1 MSKVFSISKNGKP
14 ILTYQIPNNLLQ
26 YSRLLNIYDEI
37 SLENQEETNIIDIPL
52 FITKNEFQETHE
64 YLIQLHLLKT
74 TITQFNQ
81 TDDYSLETTQ
91 SIKFYLE
98 KLNKPE
104 KSNLFF
110 SWLDIDDDYE
120 FFLLKIINEEIFHIP
135 NNKIEAYLT
144 NTKLVDKL
152 DIYYHAIFTN
162 NLNLLKY
169 SIHHL
174 KENPWIAIFD
184 YSLFYNDI
192 SVYLYINLKNDCT
205 AYLKDNT
212 TIDNAIALY
221 ENRDNINDK
230 SLEYKSIVDAIFGN
244 LFEIAEWIIEKE
256 NIDINEDP
264 LLISKIREKIYY
276 SLKTNPFKLTQ
287 TIQWITNKCLTVLDI
302 GFDTKKSTQNKYGWL
317 NQAIFEN
324 NIYIVK
330 WLLTFNP
337 EKQLIYPFLE
347 QELRR
352 GWNILQQKINR
363 KINMNLFEI
372 VYDYCSPS
380 IEQSCQ
386 LFYQTYRY
394 GYIQLAKWF
403 IENNKLTKEQIDKKQ
418 FITDEKDINYYYHWE
433 THKSKENAQIELAQK
448 IKDFTNWFDSL

>member
-1 MSKVFSISKNGKP
+1 MSKVFSISKEGKP

-26 YSRLLNIYDEI
+26 YSRLLNIYNEI

-74 TITQFNQ
+74 TINQFNE
-81 TDDYSLETTQ
+81 TDDYSLETTK

-110 SWLDIDDDYE
+110 SWLDIDDEYE

-135 NNKIEAYLT
+135 NNKIEASLT

-152 DIYYHAIFTN
+152 DMYYHAIFTN

-169 SIHHL
+169 SIYHL

-184 YSLFYNDI
+184 YSSFYKDI

-205 AYLKDNT
+205 TYLKDNT

-221 ENRDNINDK
+221 ENRDKINEK
-230 SLEYKSIVDAIFGN
+230 SFEYKSIIDAIFGN
-244 LFEIAEWIIEKE
+244 LFEIAEWIIDKE

-264 LLISKIREKIYY
+264 FLISKIREKIYN
-276 SLKTNPFKLTQ
+276 SMKTNPFKLTQ
-287 TIQWITNKCLTVLDI
+287 TIQWITNKCPTVLDI
-302 GFDTKKSTQNKYGWL
+302 SFETNKSTQNKYGWL
-317 NQAIFEN
+317 KQAIFEN
-324 NIYIVK
+324 NISIVK
-330 WLLTFNP
+330 WLLSFNP
-337 EKQLIYPFLE
+337 EKHLVFPFLE
-347 QELRR
+347 QELKR
-352 GWNILQQKINR
+352 GWNILQQEMNR
-363 KINMNLFEI
+363 KISMNLFEI
-372 VYDYCSPS
+372 LYDYCSPT
-380 IEQSCQ
+380 IDQSCK

-394 GYIQLAKWF
+394 GDIELAKWF

-418 FITDEKDINYYYHWE
+418 FINDEKDINHYYHFA
-433 THKSKENAQIELAQK
+433 THKTKENAQIELVQK